1 MNTVNEYGKWLN
13 KTNWD
18 YFGTL
23 TYKYGMNKRKN
34 RTIMTGLTDSLKS
47 YGLAFNMYWVFENY
61 GHPHNHFLLKGSDIE
76 LVESYWKGKGHANDI
91 QQYDS
96 SKGASWYVTK
106 YIENGVDWDIIE

>member
-23 TYKYGMNKRKN
+23 TYKYNMNEKKN
-34 RTIMTGLTDSLKS
+34 RTIMTGLTDSLKA
-47 YGLAFNMYWVFENY
+47 YGLSFNMFWVHERY
-61 GHPHNHFLLKGSDIE
+61 SHPHNHFLLKGNHIS
-76 LVESYWKGKGHANDI
+76 LVEDYWKGKGYVNDI

-106 YIENGVDWDIIE
+106 YIDNGVDWDIIK

>member
-34 RTIMTGLTDSLKS
+34 RTIMTGFTDSLKS

-61 GHPHNHFLLKGSDIE
+61 SHPHNHFLLKGGDIE
-76 LVESYWKGKGHANDI
+76 LVESYWKGKGQANDI

-96 SKGASWYVTK
+96 SKGASWYVAK
-106 YIENGVDWDIIE
+106 YIQYDIDWDIIE